1 MAGSICI
8 MSLPGKSLVVL
19 LLLFVP
25 AVFFAQQ
32 KDISIRVVQDDEA
45 HQLNEVE
52 TRLVLKREGFKIQ
65 VLLSKVEG
73 VYVFASFGDSVYR
86 TSQAE
91 PVPGFNH
98 LPNMAMAEEEFNKNK
113 EMIISDESWSYWFY
127 DAKMNWH
134 RFNKKLVFLDSGKV
148 VGVKSIKQL
157 YLSDEKVELK
167 VKDIDKPLYLFFVAV
182 AEEDEKGMPVKEF
195 LRRKLKIEWKTEDD

>member
-1 MAGSICI
+1 

-32 KDISIRVVQDDEA
+32 KDISIRVVQDDAA
-45 HQLNEVE
+45 HQLNEFE
-52 TRLVLKREGFKIQ
+52 THLVLKREGFKIQ
-65 VLLSKVEG
+65 VLLSNVEG
-73 VYVFASFGDSVYR
+73 VYVFASFGDSVYK
-86 TSQAE
+86 TGQNE
-91 PVPGFNH
+91 PVPGFNN

-113 EMIISDESWSYWFY
+113 EMIISDGGWSYWFY
-127 DAKMNWH
+127 DPELNWH
-134 RFNKKLVFLDSGKV
+134 RFNKKLVFLDSGKL

-157 YLSDEKVELK
+157 YLVTDKEEVK
-167 VKDIDKPLYLFFVAV
+167 VKDIDRPLYLFFVAV

-195 LRRKLKIEWKTEDD
+195 IRKKLMIEWKNGDD

>member
-1 MAGSICI
+1 

-32 KDISIRVVQDDEA
+32 KDVSIRVVQDDEA
-45 HQLNEVE
+45 HQLTEFE

-86 TSQAE
+86 TSQTE
-91 PVPGFNH
+91 PLPGFNN

-113 EMIISDESWSYWFY
+113 ELIISKEGWSYWFY
-127 DAKMNWH
+127 DPDLNWYL
-134 RFNKKLVFLDSGKV
+134 FNKKLVFLDSGKV
-148 VGVKSIKQL
+148 VGIKSIKHL
-157 YLSDEKVELK
+157 YLSDEKIELK
-167 VKDIDKPLYLFFVAV
+167 VKDIDKPLYLFFVVV
-182 AEEDEKGMPVKEF
+182 AEKDEKGMPVKEF